1 MAKIKTIF
9 ICSNCGAQSP
19 KWMGKCTS
27 CGEWNTLLEELQTKS
42 PGHSAGI
49 ISGEKVPPTPIL
61 KVKTDDFERLQLPD
75 NELNRVLGGGLVP
88 GALILVGGEP
98 GIGKS
103 TLLLQVALASGGTVL
118 YVSGEESMQQIK
130 MRADRVGIKNPN
142 LYLYGETTIEDV
154 LQQVKEISPDYV
166 IIDSIQTIRTLQVE
180 GAPGSIV
187 QIREATDV
195 IRNFAKKEGVS
206 FFIIGH
212 ITKEGVIA
220 GPKLLE
226 HLVDTVLQFEGD
238 RQYNYRLL
246 RCLKNR
252 FGSIDEIGVYEMNS
266 NGLSA
271 IDNPSEILIN
281 HRENQ
286 VSGVAIAIFIEGQRA
301 FAIEVQALVSRAVYG
316 TPQRTSTSYN
326 VKRLQLLLAV
336 LDKKCGYGF
345 STMDVYLNI
354 VGGFKI
360 EDTSVDLAVV
370 AALVSSYIDKPISSK
385 ICFSGEI
392 GLTGEVR
399 SVHKLP
405 VRMAEANKLGFEKLV
420 ISKYNKVKPSS
431 NLALIG
437 HLSDMEKII
446 K

>member
-1 MAKIKTIF
+1 MAKLKTIF
-9 ICSNCGAQSP
+9 ICSNCGTQSP
-19 KWMGKCTS
+19 KWMGKCS
-27 CGEWNTLLEELQTKS
+27 GCGEWNTLLEELQTKPQPADKFTKSEKTS
-42 PGHSAGI
+42 PTLI
-49 ISGEKVPPTPIL
+49 QE
-61 KVKTDDFERLQLPD
+61 VKTEDFNRLQLTD

-103 TLLLQVALASGGTVL
+103 TLLLQAALASKGNVL

-130 MRADRVGIKNPN
+130 MRADRVGIKNPK
-142 LYLYGETTIEDV
+142 LYLYGETTIEDI
-154 LQQVKEISPDYV
+154 LQQVQELSPDYV
-166 IIDSIQTIRTLQVE
+166 IIDSIQTIRTMQVE

-195 IRNFAKKEGVS
+195 IRNFAKREGVS

-212 ITKEGVIA
+212 ITKEGTIA

-252 FGSIDEIGVYEMNS
+252 FGSIDEIGVYEMDGT
-266 NGLSA
+266 GLRA
-271 IDNPSEILIN
+271 IENPSEILIS
-281 HRENQ
+281 HRESP
-286 VSGVAIAIFIEGQRA
+286 VSGVAIAVFIEGQRA

-370 AALVSSYIDKPISSK
+370 AALVSSYKDKPISSK

-405 VRMAEANKLGFEKLV
+405 LRIAEAQKLGFDSLV
-420 ISKYNKVKPSS
+420 ISKYNKTKPTKNTVFIS
-431 NLALIG
+431 
-437 HLSDMEKII
+437 HLSELEQII
-446 K
+446 R

>member
-1 MAKIKTIF
+1 MAKLKTIF
-9 ICSNCGAQSP
+9 ICSNCGTQSP
-19 KWMGKCTS
+19 KWMGKCS
-27 CGEWNTLLEELQTKS
+27 GCGEWNTLLEELQTKPQPADKFTKSEKTS
-42 PGHSAGI
+42 PTLI
-49 ISGEKVPPTPIL
+49 QE
-61 KVKTDDFERLQLPD
+61 VKTEDFNRLQLTD

-103 TLLLQVALASGGTVL
+103 TLLLQAALASKGNVL

-130 MRADRVGIKNPN
+130 MRADRVGIKNPK
-142 LYLYGETTIEDV
+142 LYLYGETTIEDI
-154 LQQVKEISPDYV
+154 LQQVQDLSPDYV
-166 IIDSIQTIRTLQVE
+166 IIDSIQTIRTMQVD

-195 IRNFAKKEGVS
+195 IRNFAKREGVS

-212 ITKEGVIA
+212 ITKEGTIA

-252 FGSIDEIGVYEMNS
+252 FGSIDEIGVYEMDGS
-266 NGLSA
+266 GLRA
-271 IDNPSEILIN
+271 IENPSEILIS
-281 HRENQ
+281 HRESP
-286 VSGVAIAIFIEGQRA
+286 VSGVAIAVFIEGQRA

-370 AALVSSYIDKPISSK
+370 AALVSSYKDRPISSK

-405 VRMAEANKLGFEKLV
+405 LRIAEAQKLGFENLV
-420 ISKYNKVKPSS
+420 ISKYNKVKPSKS
-431 NLALIG
+431 TVFIS
-437 HLSDMEKII
+437 HLSELEQII
-446 K
+446 R